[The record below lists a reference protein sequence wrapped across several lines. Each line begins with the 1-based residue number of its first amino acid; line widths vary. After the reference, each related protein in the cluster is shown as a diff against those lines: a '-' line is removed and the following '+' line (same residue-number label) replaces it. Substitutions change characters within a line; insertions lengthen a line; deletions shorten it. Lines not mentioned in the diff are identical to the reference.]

1 MALLSA
7 LIERWMPET
16 NTFHLPFG
24 EATITLDDVRMITG
38 MKVDG
43 IVPSSPKPRNSTH
56 AKALVERVL
65 GLNPDQAASLF
76 NPKKGNGVLLK
87 GVEGFFKNCLD
98 ADSTGKVVDCCVRA
112 YLFYILGHTI
122 FVDKSGDRIRY

>member
-1 MALLSA
+1 MRRHHEKWRTSWTYSTNPNAEFKKKVEDSGLLDVIRFHPDSYNMALLSA

-43 IVPSSPKPRNSTH
+43 M
-56 AKALVERVL
+56 
-65 GLNPDQAASLF
+65 
-76 NPKKGNGVLLK
+76 
-87 GVEGFFKNCLD
+87 
-98 ADSTGKVVDCCVRA
+98 
-112 YLFYILGHTI
+112 
-122 FVDKSGDRIRY
+122 